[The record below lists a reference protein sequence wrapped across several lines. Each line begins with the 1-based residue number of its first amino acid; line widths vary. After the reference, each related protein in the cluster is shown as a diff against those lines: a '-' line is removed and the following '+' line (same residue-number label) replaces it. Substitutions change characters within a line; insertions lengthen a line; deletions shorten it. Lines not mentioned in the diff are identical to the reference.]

1 MNFEIKTD
9 KNLQSHHNYI
19 MAIAQKTIEWLPEE
33 VKAFSPLQMQI
44 CEARSNSISTNYSEL
59 AMKFG
64 LTSQS
69 SISTCIKRTI
79 SGYYWDEKTGGGQLA
94 YLSDTKTIQFFE
106 KVDQYGADLNC
117 LKTIQAYSIAYEL
130 RHDQYLKAFYLLD
143 KMNIKF
149 HNYKGLPGDL
159 QRFVNSLSPYP
170 PSEQWLYHFAKSIK

>member
-9 KNLQSHHNYI
+9 QNLQSHHNYI

-44 CEARSNSISTNYSEL
+44 CEARANSVSTNYSEN

-79 SGYYWDEKTGGGQLA
+79 SGNYWDVKLA
-94 YLSDTKTIQFFE
+94 
-106 KVDQYGADLNC
+106 VDN
-117 LKTIQAYSIAYEL
+117 
-130 RHDQYLKAFYLLD
+130 
-143 KMNIKF
+143 
-149 HNYKGLPGDL
+149 
-159 QRFVNSLSPYP
+159 
-170 PSEQWLYHFAKSIK
+170 